1 MGDKLATRA
10 DLEGLTAATAAI
22 TALTAQIAM
31 LSNYLKNNNINANNS
46 NVNNKFRR
54 RQISMGTP
62 SSSTRFTNTIPVS
75 RKFEDFEK
83 NVSKSKGF
91 VNCVNL
97 EIPSTTQK
105 GSCVKNTT
113 SSCEALLRG
122 QAKIIMQMPPKK
134 ETLEILT
141 PTSQI
146 RNLYGIATSIV
157 QQQSI
162 SHVANVDHDSC
173 EFRKCEITKSFDFS
187 EKFQA
192 SEECNS
198 KVSYE
203 EITQGTGVGG
213 CSKVDD
219 DASIWAMQVN
229 SSNYD
234 EDDIE
239 RGIVDEI
246 KQTRNNLVMKVKP
259 VLSFY
264 CMSQYQ
270 ADEALYQDENSGS
283 SSFEVEEKVKTSK
296 TLMYGPSMWAPD
308 SSTQTFVFDPGIRVR
323 EFPTKASLY
332 YKRTRGRV
340 LHKKRSLMQ
349 EQFNAMVTDMIL
361 FYYLFF

>member
-1 MGDKLATRA
+1 
-10 DLEGLTAATAAI
+10 
-22 TALTAQIAM
+22 
-31 LSNYLKNNNINANNS
+31 
-46 NVNNKFRR
+46 
-54 RQISMGTP
+54 
-62 SSSTRFTNTIPVS
+62 
-75 RKFEDFEK
+75 
-83 NVSKSKGF
+83 
-91 VNCVNL
+91 
-97 EIPSTTQK
+97 
-105 GSCVKNTT
+105 
-113 SSCEALLRG
+113 
-122 QAKIIMQMPPKK
+122 
-134 ETLEILT
+134 
-141 PTSQI
+141 
-146 RNLYGIATSIV
+146 
-157 QQQSI
+157 
-162 SHVANVDHDSC
+162 
-173 EFRKCEITKSFDFS
+173 
-187 EKFQA
+187 
-192 SEECNS
+192 
-198 KVSYE
+198 VSYE

-349 EQFNAMVTDMIL
+349 EQFNAIVTDMIL
-361 FYYLFF
+361 FYYLFFLVCFDFNIIRIIIF